1 VQPDPYVFGVGNGI
15 HVGSSRKGEKKMALI
30 TMTGGVGS
38 GTERIADL
46 VARNTK
52 LELYDDKRLALEAVK
67 RGIRSE
73 DLKGM
78 NEKAPG
84 FFDSLFHT
92 PELYLDL
99 LESVVYAVSG
109 SGQGIIIGH
118 GSQILLREFGC
129 AFHVLVHASDAFRVQ
144 QVMHDLG
151 LRKDSAEKVIR
162 KSDNERKGFLRYAFQ
177 MDWNDPSLYDLVVN
191 TEKLGIEGGADL
203 ITRALGLQVVQECS
217 LNALETM
224 ERMTLLKT
232 VQAALHKAGIG
243 SRSFFNIEIPEK
255 GVIEITGFATSDEQ
269 KKTVMKIVKGVPGVV
284 KVKGDLGILP
294 PSGA

>member
-1 VQPDPYVFGVGNGI
+1 
-15 HVGSSRKGEKKMALI
+15 MALI
-30 TMTGGVGS
+30 TITGGVGS
-38 GTERIADL
+38 GIEKIANL
-46 VARNTK
+46 VSRKTK
-52 LELYDDKRLALEAVK
+52 LELFDDKRLAQEAVK
-67 RGIRSE
+67 MGIRSE

-129 AFHVLVHASDAFRVQ
+129 AFHVLIHASDAFRVE
-144 QVMHDLG
+144 QVMQNLG
-151 LRKDSAEKVIR
+151 LRKDSAEKVVQ
-162 KSDNERKGFLRYAFQ
+162 KSDNERRGFLRYAFQ

-191 TEKLGIEGGADL
+191 TEKLGIEGGAEL
-203 ITRALGLQVVQECS
+203 IEKALGLQVLQECS

-224 ERMTLLKT
+224 QRMTLLKK
-232 VQAALHKAGIG
+232 VQAALLKARIG
-243 SRSFFNIEIPEK
+243 SRSFFNIESPEN
-255 GVIEITGFATSDEQ
+255 GTIEITGFATSDEQ
-269 KKTVMKIVKGVPGVV
+269 KKAVMKIVKGVPGVV
-284 KVKGDLGILP
+284 KVKGSLGVLP